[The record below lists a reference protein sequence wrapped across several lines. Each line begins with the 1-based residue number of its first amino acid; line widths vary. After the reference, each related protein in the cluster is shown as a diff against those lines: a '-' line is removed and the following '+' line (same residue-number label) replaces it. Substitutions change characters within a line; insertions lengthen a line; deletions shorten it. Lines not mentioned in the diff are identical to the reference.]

1 MRVYDIILKKRNGNR
16 LTKEDIAFVVDGYT
30 KGEIPDYQI
39 SALLMA
45 IYFQGMDDE
54 ETSDLTEAMMKS
66 GEVYDLS
73 SISGRKIDKHS
84 TGGVGDKVSIILA
97 PLVASAGVVV
107 PMMSGRGLGHTG
119 GTLDKLESIPGFR
132 TNLTKDEF
140 LSNLKKIN
148 VAMIGQSEFIA
159 PADKKMYSLRDVT
172 GTVESVPLIA
182 ASIMSK
188 KLAEGIEGLVLDVKV
203 GTGAFMKDI
212 DDARRLARA
221 MVDIGNLKGV
231 KTVAIITAMD
241 QPLGK
246 TIGNSLEIKECI
258 SALRGKWP
266 EDLKKVTLTLGA
278 WMLRIAD
285 EISGQKAGDIQQ
297 YEERLEGLINNGAAF
312 KRFVEMVDA
321 QYGDPETAFKPSLFP
336 SAKKMKQIIIEKEGY
351 IQRMDAEKIG
361 IASMMFGAGRQR
373 IEDTIDHSAGII
385 LNKKAGDYIK
395 AGEQIAM
402 FYYNDDKRLK
412 EAEEVFLSGIEI
424 GTKKVKT
431 KDLILEVIE

>member
-16 LTKEDIAFVVDGYT
+16 LTKEEIAFVVDGYT

-45 IYFQGMDDE
+45 IYFQGMDDK

-84 TGGVGDKVSIILA
+84 TGGVGDKTSIILA
-97 PLVASAGVVV
+97 PLMASAGLVV
-107 PMMSGRGLGHTG
+107 PMMSGWGLGHTG
-119 GTLDKLESIPGFR
+119 GTLDKLESISGFR
-132 TNLTKDEF
+132 TNLTKEEF
-140 LSNLKKIN
+140 ISNLKKIN
-148 VAMIGQSEFIA
+148 VAMTGQSASIV

-172 GTVESVPLIA
+172 GTVESIPLIA

-188 KLAEGIEGLVLDVKV
+188 KLAEGIDGLVLDVKV

-231 KTVAIITAMD
+231 KTAAIITAMD

-297 YEERLEGLINNGAAF
+297 YKERLEGLINNGAAF

-321 QYGDPETAFKPSLFP
+321 QHGDPETAFKPSLLP
-336 SAKKMKQIIIEKEGY
+336 SAKKMKQIIIQKEGY

-361 IASMMFGAGRQR
+361 IASMMLGAGRQR

-412 EAEEVFLSGIEI
+412 EAEEMFLSGIEI
-424 GTKKVKT
+424 GTEKVKT

>member
-16 LTKEDIAFVVDGYT
+16 LTKEEIAFVVDGYT

-45 IYFQGMDDE
+45 VYFQGMDDE

-73 SISGRKIDKHS
+73 AISGRKIDKHS
-84 TGGVGDKVSIILA
+84 TGGVGDKTSIILA
-97 PLVASAGVVV
+97 PLMASAGLVV

-132 TNLTKDEF
+132 TNLTKEEF
-140 LSNLKKIN
+140 ISNLKKIN
-148 VAMIGQSEFIA
+148 VAMTGQSASIA

-231 KTVAIITAMD
+231 KTVAIITAME

-285 EISGQKAGDIQQ
+285 GISGQKAGDIQQ
-297 YEERLEGLINNGAAF
+297 YKERLEGLINNGAAF

-321 QYGDPETAFKPSLFP
+321 QYGDPETAFKPSLLP
-336 SAKKMKQIIIEKEGY
+336 SAKKIKQIIIQKEGY

-361 IASMMFGAGRQR
+361 IASMMLGAGRQR
-373 IEDTIDHSAGII
+373 IEDSIDHSAGII
-385 LNKKAGDYIK
+385 LNKKVGDYVK
-395 AGEQIAM
+395 SGEQIAM

-424 GTKKVKT
+424 GTEKVKT
-431 KDLILEVIE
+431 KDLILEVVE

>member
-1 MRVYDIILKKRNGNR
+1 MRVYDIILKKRNGSR
-16 LTKEDIAFVVDGYT
+16 LTKEEIAFVVDGCT

-84 TGGVGDKVSIILA
+84 TGGVGDKTSIILA
-97 PLVASAGVVV
+97 PLMASADLVV
-107 PMMSGRGLGHTG
+107 PMISGRGLGHTG

-132 TNLTKDEF
+132 TNLTKEEF
-140 LSNLKKIN
+140 ISNLKKIN
-148 VAMIGQSEFIA
+148 AAMIGQSEFIA
-159 PADKKMYSLRDVT
+159 PADKKLYALRDVT
-172 GTVESVPLIA
+172 GTVESIPLIA
-182 ASIMSK
+182 GSIMSK

-203 GTGAFMKDI
+203 GTGAFMKGI
-212 DDARRLARA
+212 DDARRLAMA

-285 EISGQKAGDIQQ
+285 GISGQRAEDIQK
-297 YEERLEGLINNGAAF
+297 YEERLEGLINNGSAF
-312 KRFVEMVDA
+312 KKFVEMIDA
-321 QYGDPETAFKPSLFP
+321 QYGDPETAFKPGLLP
-336 SAKKMKQIIIEKEGY
+336 SAKKMKQITIQKEGH
-351 IQRMDAEKIG
+351 IQKLDAEKAG
-361 IASMMFGAGRQR
+361 IASMMLGAGRQR
-373 IEDTIDHSAGII
+373 VEDTIGHSAGII
-385 LNKKAGDYIK
+385 LNKKVGDYVK
-395 AGEQIAM
+395 SGEQMAM
-402 FYYNDDKRLK
+402 FYYNDDKHLK
-412 EAEEVFLSGIEI
+412 EAEEVFLSGIEA
-424 GTKKVKT
+424 GTEKVKA